1 MRRDPYLDALRA
13 GSLAVV
19 VLWHWLGTQLIWRPD
34 GPHATSPLASVPGLW
49 LGTWLLQVMP
59 VFFYVGGCLHRRS
72 YRPRYVPRRALGLLR
87 ATAPLLV
94 GWAAVGGLL
103 AVAGGGAWAAGTVT
117 LAHSG
122 LSAWATAL
130 HGRGLGVQRER
141 PSTDRRVRRQD
152 QRLSGGFRCL
162 RRPEAR
168 RKPWSGPDTTAM
180 IAVTSCRRRLGAS

>member
-130 HGRGLGVQRER
+130 HGRGWEYRGNG
-141 PSTDRRVRRQD
+141 
-152 QRLSGGFRCL
+152 QRLIAECGAKIKGYRAVFDACGDLKHAASLGQVLTRL
-162 RRPEAR
+162 R
-168 RKPWSGPDTTAM
+168 
-180 IAVTSCRRRLGAS
+180 